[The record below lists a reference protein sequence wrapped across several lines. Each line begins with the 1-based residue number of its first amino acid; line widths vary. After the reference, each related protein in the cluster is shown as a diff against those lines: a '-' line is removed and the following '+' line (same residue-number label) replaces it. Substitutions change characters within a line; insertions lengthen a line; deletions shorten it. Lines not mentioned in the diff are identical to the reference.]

1 MPQFN
6 DRKAPRLGKAEFST
20 HIITEQLYQEWIK
33 DTDQDINYSQFL
45 KIWDSIADKVRN
57 EIVINPM
64 GIKLPFFCGEIKV
77 QFLPKKIKGKDYD
90 LSQKEKE
97 ELPFL
102 NIITKGKVAK
112 ISWIRKNAYRFNQN
126 IMLFAFEQ
134 SRLIGKNLNVAL
146 TENPQ
151 IYRNS

>member
-1 MPQFN
+1 MRWAEIFYLKN
-6 DRKAPRLGKAEFST
+6 EAATALHYIRSGKRCLEFVDLT
-20 HIITEQLYQEWIK
+20 YEI
-33 DTDQDINYSQFL
+33 QFL
-45 KIWDSIADKVRN
+45 
-57 EIVINPM
+57 
-64 GIKLPFFCGEIKV
+64 GLEIKV